1 MKASLLLLSLLSFG
15 ATAATLTID
24 PGLELQV
31 LNGAKYEGD
40 NSGIELNEGKNQLV
54 IRVYD
59 NFPKGSNEELFVS
72 NPYVLTFDAND
83 ADLELSLSPKIN
95 DYRKVTK
102 AFRKEMPEWQLLAG
116 STKTSFDSEPLP
128 GREGLAPFSNL
139 ELLVADYN
147 KSNGIMVTSGV
158 GVEDLGDEVIVAVSE
173 SGDVELTGNAL
184 TQLKLWYSKASE
196 EERKAFRKWIID
208 VE

>member
-1 MKASLLLLSLLSFG
+1 MKAPLLLLSLLSFG
-15 ATAATLTID
+15 ATAATLTLD

-31 LNGAKYEGD
+31 LNGAKYKGD
-40 NSGIELNEGKNQLV
+40 NSGIELNEGKNQVV

-59 NFPKGSNEELFVS
+59 NSQRFERGVVCFK
-72 NPYVLTFDAND
+72 PYVLTFDAND

-128 GREGLAPFSNL
+128 GREGWRRFPIWNCWWLITINQ
-139 ELLVADYN
+139 
-147 KSNGIMVTSGV
+147 M
-158 GVEDLGDEVIVAVSE
+158 
-173 SGDVELTGNAL
+173 AL
-184 TQLKLWYSKASE
+184 W
-196 EERKAFRKWIID
+196 
-208 VE
+208 